1 MAKRSVI
8 VVVLFIGLVGI
19 WIGGCQTQEQ
29 KVERLITELGHKE
42 TKDRKNAARALGSIG
57 EGAVDAVPA
66 LIQLLQDQD
75 EDPWVRLNA
84 EWALFRTYSFGS
96 CNACT
101 RAGTASFPI

>member
-42 TKDRKNAARALGSIG
+42 TKDRNNAARALGSIG
-57 EGAVDAVPA
+57 EGAVDALPA

-75 EDPWVRLNA
+75 EWVRINA
-84 EWALFRTYSFGS
+84 AWHSKKLRNS
-96 CNACT
+96 CQKQQ
-101 RAGTASFPI
+101 TAKTLISKTSPE